1 MLLNAVEP
9 GGESYRQLQQVVFGS
24 AAAAA
29 ADGGALDALN
39 SQLLQ
44 LSMALTQES
53 SATLSVSDANSVW
66 VAQRYQ
72 LQAAYADALKASF
85 GAAAAPITSAAAIN
99 AWVEG
104 ATGGKIRELVDESA
118 VRQATIIL
126 INAIYF
132 KGDWLHP
139 FKKAATVPRDFF
151 PLLHSSTTVQA
162 ATMSQTYKPVSK
174 IRTALLP
181 AVTNGGTKLTCPA
194 VCLPYKAANSPN
206 SGSPAVRARG
216 RQEREQPGEFYGVVA
231 MPGGELST
239 TAADDGSRRLVLHG
253 GATVS
258 YREALT
264 ACRTALLSNLLP
276 PEVGADG
283 GAAESPWQLQERKD
297 IKLYLPRFEVDFCAS
312 LNDSLSALGV
322 KKPFAGGDI
331 TRIAADGSGNA
342 LRDLFVSD
350 VLHKVYAKVD
360 ETGTEAAA
368 ATAVMMCRCAMPM
381 PREEMELR
389 FDRPFIFAVVHGP
402 SGLALFCG
410 EVHNPE
416 T

>member
-1 MLLNAVEP
+1 MLLIDSAALQAGSSPLLQNSAQKQSPRITTRIKTIRSLIGGTTGVVAVIRVSCRRQLRSPAPVTTAAAMGSSQSAQAAGNVATSINGFGDSMFGQLQAAAKPEADIFLSPFGIARALGMLLNAVEP

-231 MPGGELST
+231 NAG
-239 TAADDGSRRLVLHG
+239 RR
-253 GATVS
+253 
-258 YREALT
+258 
-264 ACRTALLSNLLP
+264 
-276 PEVGADG
+276 
-283 GAAESPWQLQERKD
+283 AEHYS
-297 IKLYLPRFEVDFCAS
+297 
-312 LNDSLSALGV
+312 
-322 KKPFAGGDI
+322 
-331 TRIAADGSGNA
+331 SG
-342 LRDLFVSD
+342 
-350 VLHKVYAKVD
+350 
-360 ETGTEAAA
+360 
-368 ATAVMMCRCAMPM
+368 
-381 PREEMELR
+381 
-389 FDRPFIFAVVHGP
+389 
-402 SGLALFCG
+402 
-410 EVHNPE
+410 
-416 T
+416 